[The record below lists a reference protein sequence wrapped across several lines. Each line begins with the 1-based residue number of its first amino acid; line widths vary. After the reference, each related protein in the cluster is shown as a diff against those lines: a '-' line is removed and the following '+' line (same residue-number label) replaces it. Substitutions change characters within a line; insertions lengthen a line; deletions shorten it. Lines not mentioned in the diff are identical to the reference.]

1 MTHHY
6 ADHDGGFG
14 VSTPLWDLVFRT
26 MPRVTTASRKR
37 AKAAA

>member
-1 MTHHY
+1 MTHHH

-26 MPRVTTASRKR
+26 MPIKEDVSFPALGGT
-37 AKAAA
+37 